1 MKNNIKNTH
10 IQVEYILRNVP
21 ETRKDDF
28 VLISVFKDFFFKGY
42 TMEQCMLNHNE
53 LGFPS
58 FETITRCRRKLQAQY
73 EELVNSETQ
82 ELRKEQETNFK
93 EYALS

>member
-1 MKNNIKNTH
+1 MTKIKDAEKK
-10 IQVEYILRNVP
+10 VEYILSEIP

-28 VLISVFKDFFFKGY
+28 ILIAVFKDFYFNGY

-58 FETITRCRRKLQAQY
+58 FETITRCRRKIQAKY
-73 EELVNSETQ
+73 PELANSKVQ
-82 ELRKEQETNFK
+82 EMRADREQDFK
-93 EYALS
+93 AYALS

>member
-1 MKNNIKNTH
+1 MTKIKDAEKK
-10 IQVEYILRNVP
+10 VEYILSEIP

-28 VLISVFKDFFFKGY
+28 ILIAIFKDFYFKGY

-58 FETITRCRRKLQAQY
+58 FETITRCRRKIQAKY
-73 EELVNSETQ
+73 PELANSKVQ
-82 ELRKEQETNFK
+82 EMRADREQDFK
-93 EYALS
+93 AYALS

>member
-1 MKNNIKNTH
+1 MTKIKDTEKK
-10 IQVEYILRNVP
+10 VEYILSEIP

-28 VLISVFKDFFFKGY
+28 ILIAVFKDFYFKGY

-58 FETITRCRRKLQAQY
+58 FETITRCRRKIQAKY
-73 EELVNSETQ
+73 PELANSKVQ
-82 ELRKEQETNFK
+82 EMRADREQDFK
-93 EYALS
+93 AYALS